1 MRANKNKQS
10 PCQLDST
17 LILLGILFAVNSNKV
32 LGNGVATTTRYWDC
46 SGGAC
51 GCGYLGDDNQP
62 AHCFSN
68 AMFVAP
74 NNNPYGAIFY
84 GTAAG
89 SRALFG
95 EGSPSRDFL
104 GPGCGSCYK
113 LTGTSNVNQ
122 AGVESTIV
130 VKIANL
136 CPEGNSVCSG
146 GKVHFDIAAPG
157 FDFAASSLSNTCNSR
172 NVDEAFGFNLC
183 GNTWPAQDCNCGVF
197 NDPVLEAG
205 CNNFKS
211 LNWDNVQVSY
221 ESVVCPFELD
231 RQPCW
236 EDNGNTWPPNNNIPQ
251 FCASNLDSNSNPS
264 GPVSPVAP
272 PATIPVS
279 PVPSPVTIPAEPTSA
294 SSPSN
299 PFAAFIQLL
308 IQFFQSLFGF

>member
-1 MRANKNKQS
+1 MMISKDIESSK
-10 PCQLDST
+10 L
-17 LILLGILFAVNSNKV
+17 LLLGLLLAVAGTQEAKAQS
-32 LGNGVATTTRYWDC
+32 GIATTTRYWDC

-51 GCGYLGDDNQP
+51 GCGYLGDDGQP

-74 NNNPYGAIFY
+74 NNNQYGAIYY

-95 EGSPSRDFL
+95 EGTDGRDFL
-104 GPGCGSCYK
+104 GPGCGNCYK

-122 AGVESTIV
+122 VGVQNTIV
-130 VKIANL
+130 LKIANL

-157 FDFAASSLSNTCNSR
+157 FDFAGTSLSNTCNSR

-221 ESVVCPFELD
+221 ERVVCPAELD

-236 EDNGNTWPPNNNIPQ
+236 EDNGRNWPPNNNIPE
-251 FCASNLDSNSNPS
+251 FCASNLDSNSGPS
-264 GPVSPVAP
+264 GPVSPVASP
-272 PATIPVS
+272 TSFPANPG
-279 PVPSPVTIPAEPTSA
+279 PSPVAPPTQPTSP
-294 SSPSN
+294 SSPGG
-299 PFAAFIQLL
+299 FAAFIQAL
-308 IQFFQSLFGF
+308 IRFFQALFGF